1 MALIIEQHPYYNLLA
16 VGQDIIFT
24 VSDNTVVATKFDVR
38 FTASLYINNTSSN
51 IANTINKIADL
62 SVTPNNKGVGIFSL
76 QSILESYVNSQH
88 EGQDFDGFILSQFK
102 MVDYS
107 LNTPHPIHLIDKYCL
122 NRNVTNYFQIGF
134 NIEYYDTADA
144 NSRTSFL
151 KELLSE
157 PYLIYNGVLDYDDPL
172 VLNRGNYG
180 FNLNVPKL
188 VFNDYYGS
196 LGKFLS
202 NAPIEQFA
210 RITDYGTLSFFNFLN
225 TSDTGFQVGTDNS
238 VIPMVNY
245 IDIIVYNSSNA
256 QLLTIQV
263 EANKINGGLN
273 IANSS
278 VHSRLLFFGA
288 FPANL
293 YNWSSAFRGTST
305 SGNLSYYTIQAY
317 DDQNTVISQLY
328 KINVIDNPCGGYEAI
343 RLTWLNPYGV
353 WDYYTF
359 NKKSVKSL
367 QTNRNNYTQL
377 GGTWNDSK
385 FRINGYKGG
394 KKNFRV
400 NTKQLVTVNTDF
412 LLESDAVWFEDLINS
427 TEVYI
432 LNGYNDTVQDTRSG
446 ITNKYVE
453 PVTVTTSNYIRK
465 TKAND
470 KLIQYTFEL
479 EKTHNKR
486 TQSV

>member
-1 MALIIEQHPYYNLLA
+1 MIIEQRPFYNLLP

-24 VSDNTVVATKFDVR
+24 VSDNTIVATKFEVR
-38 FTASLYINNTSSN
+38 FTASLYIDDGVGI
-51 IANTINKIADL
+51 IALPINKVADL

-76 QSILESYVNSQH
+76 QSILESYVKPQQ
-88 EGQDFDGFILSQFK
+88 EGEDFDGLTSSQFK
-102 MVDYS
+102 GDNYS
-107 LNTPHPIHLIDKYCL
+107 FNTPHPIHLIDKYCV
-122 NRNVTNYFQIGF
+122 NKNVAKYFQIGF

-144 NSRTSFL
+144 NTITSYL

-157 PYLIYNGVLDYDDPL
+157 PYIFYNGVLDYDANL
-172 VLNRGNYG
+172 VLISGNYG

-202 NAPIEQFA
+202 NAPIEQDA
-210 RITDYGTLSFFNFLN
+210 RLTDYGTLSFFNFLN
-225 TSDTGFQVGTDNS
+225 TSTSGFQVGTDSAIINMVEYI
-238 VIPMVNY
+238 VIKL
-245 IDIIVYNSSNA
+245 YNSSGV
-256 QLLTIQV
+256 LLDSFQV
-263 EANKINGGLN
+263 DSTDANGGFQKPN
-273 IANSS
+273 QSAHTKIF
-278 VHSRLLFFGA
+278 FFGA

-293 YNWSSAFRGTST
+293 DGWSTIWDTHKA
-305 SGNLSYYTIQAY
+305 NISYYTIQAF
-317 DDQNTVISQLY
+317 DDVDATISQLY
-328 KINVIDNPCGGYEAI
+328 KINIIDNPCGGYEAI
-343 RLTWLNPYGV
+343 RLTWLNPHGT

-359 NKKSVKSL
+359 NKKSIKSL
-367 QTNRNNYTQL
+367 QTNRTNYTQQS
-377 GGTWNDSK
+377 GTWNEK
-385 FRINGYKGG
+385 AYRINGYKGG

-400 NTKQLVTVNTDF
+400 NTKQLITVNSDF
-412 LLESDAVWFEDLINS
+412 LLESEAIWFEDLINS

-432 LNGYNDTVQDTRSG
+432 LNGYNTTYLDARSG

-453 PVTVTTSNYIRK
+453 PVAVTTSSYTRK

-470 KLIQYTFEL
+470 KLIQYTFQL

>member
-1 MALIIEQHPYYNLLA
+1 MALVIEQNPYYRLLA

-24 VSDNTVVATKFDVR
+24 VSDNTIVATKFEVR
-38 FTASLYINNTSSN
+38 FTASLYINNSSGG
-51 IANTINKIADL
+51 IATVINKVADL

-76 QSILESYVNSQH
+76 QSILESYVNSQQ
-88 EGQDFDGFILSQFK
+88 EGQDFGTIQSQFK
-102 MVDYS
+102 LVDYS
-107 LNTPHPIHLIDKYCL
+107 LDTPHPIHLIDKYCL

-134 NIEYYDTADA
+134 NIEYFDTADA
-144 NSRTSFL
+144 NSRTSYL
-151 KELLSE
+151 KELLSK
-157 PYLIYNGVLDYDDPL
+157 PYLIYNGVLDYDASL

-188 VFNDYYGS
+188 IFNDSYGS

-202 NAPIEQFA
+202 NAPIEQYA
-210 RITDYGTLSFFNFLN
+210 RITDYGTLSFFDFLN
-225 TSDTGFQVGTDNS
+225 VTDTGFQVGTDDAT
-238 VIPMVNY
+238 IPMIDF
-245 IDIIVYNSSNA
+245 IDIIVYNSSGGV
-256 QLLTIQV
+256 LVTIQV
-263 EANKINGGLN
+263 EANDINGGLN
-273 IANSS
+273 TANSS
-278 VHSRLLFFGA
+278 AHSRILFFGA

-293 YNWSSAFRGTST
+293 YNWNSSFRVQST

-317 DDQNTVISQLY
+317 DDESEPISQVY

-359 NKKSVKSL
+359 NMKSIKSL
-367 QTNRNNYTQL
+367 NTNRSNYTQL

-453 PVTVTTSNYIRK
+453 PVTVTTSNYTRK

-486 TQSV
+486 TQAV